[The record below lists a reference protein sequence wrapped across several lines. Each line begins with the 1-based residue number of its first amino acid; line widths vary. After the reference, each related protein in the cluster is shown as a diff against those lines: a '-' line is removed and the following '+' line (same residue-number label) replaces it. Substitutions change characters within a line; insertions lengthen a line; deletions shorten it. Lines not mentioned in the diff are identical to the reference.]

1 MWHVE
6 LVYWCTYVLERE
18 QSLIICHYVH
28 HVTRVVKCYLYVDS
42 SSSLG
47 FTKNAE
53 KLNGRLAM
61 IGFVSLLAIE
71 LLTGKGII
79 AWITSL

>member
-1 MWHVE
+1 MSCLNVSH
-6 LVYWCTYVLERE
+6 
-18 QSLIICHYVH
+18 
-28 HVTRVVKCYLYVDS
+28 YVDS

-47 FTKNAE
+47 FTKKAE

>member
-1 MWHVE
+1 M
-6 LVYWCTYVLERE
+6 
-18 QSLIICHYVH
+18 
-28 HVTRVVKCYLYVDS
+28 YVDS
-42 SSSLG
+42 SSGLG
-47 FTKNAE
+47 FTKKAE

>member
-1 MWHVE
+1 MVAKHTP
-6 LVYWCTYVLERE
+6 L
-18 QSLIICHYVH
+18 
-28 HVTRVVKCYLYVDS
+28 CYHNLGNLSRKRQNFLNKPDS

>member
-1 MWHVE
+1 MTARGYTTEEQRRLNNFAVE
-6 LVYWCTYVLERE
+6 P
-18 QSLIICHYVH
+18 
-28 HVTRVVKCYLYVDS
+28 KMYVDS

>member
-1 MWHVE
+1 
-6 LVYWCTYVLERE
+6 
-18 QSLIICHYVH
+18 
-28 HVTRVVKCYLYVDS
+28 
-42 SSSLG
+42 
-47 FTKNAE
+47 
-53 KLNGRLAM
+53 M